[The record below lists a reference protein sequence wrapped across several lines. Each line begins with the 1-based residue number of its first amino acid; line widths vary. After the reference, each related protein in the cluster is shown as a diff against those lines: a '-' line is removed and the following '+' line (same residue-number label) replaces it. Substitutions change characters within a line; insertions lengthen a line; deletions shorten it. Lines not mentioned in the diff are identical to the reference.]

1 MGLMRCTHADTDL
14 ISCLPQRSGVGTS
27 EGRLKKS
34 PVSKIRG
41 LHPLLATG
49 RPLVVGTLH
58 EPKGLR
64 LVTSGKPSR
73 LAGVDVLEARLDHLL
88 GSPLPRLWPLPVI
101 ATARHPSEGG
111 AGSLS
116 PAQRRNLLSEALEWA
131 DAVDVELRS
140 AASLAP
146 VIAGAH
152 QHGATV
158 ILSHHDFRTTP
169 GMASLKT
176 LAKRAA
182 DQGADLFKVAVT
194 LRTPADL
201 SRLIEFQ
208 SSAPVPVASMG
219 MGPAG
224 RFSRLVLAGFGS
236 PLCYG
241 WLGTP
246 QVPGQWP
253 ALELR
258 SLFDSVLP
266 S

>member
-1 MGLMRCTHADTDL
+1 M
-14 ISCLPQRSGVGTS
+14 I
-27 EGRLKKS
+27 
-34 PVSKIRG
+34 
-41 LHPLLATG
+41 
-49 RPLVVGTLH
+49 GTLH

-64 LVTSGKPSR
+64 LASSGKPSR
-73 LAGVDVLEARLDHLL
+73 LAGVDVLEARLDHLVGL
-88 GSPLPRLWPLPVI
+88 TLPKSWPLPVI
-101 ATARHPSEGG
+101 ATARHPAEGG

-116 PAQRRNLLSEALEWA
+116 PSQRRNLLGDSLEWA
-131 DAVDVELRS
+131 DAIDVELRS
-140 AASLAP
+140 ASALSP

-176 LAKRAA
+176 LAKKAA

-194 LRTPADL
+194 LRTPGDL

-208 SSAPVPVASMG
+208 SSSTPVPVASMG

-241 WLGTP
+241 WLGVP

-253 ALELR
+253 ALELK
-258 SLFDSVLP
+258 SLFDSILP
-266 S
+266 A

>member
-1 MGLMRCTHADTDL
+1 MKTSSATKTPK
-14 ISCLPQRSGVGTS
+14 SRS
-27 EGRLKKS
+27 
-34 PVSKIRG
+34 RG
-41 LHPLLATG
+41 LHALLSSG

-58 EPKGLR
+58 EPAGLR
-64 LVTSGKPSR
+64 LVSSGKASR
-73 LAGVDVLEARLDHLL
+73 LDGIDVLEARLDHLL
-88 GSPLPRLWPLPVI
+88 GRDLPEAWPLPVI
-101 ATARHPSEGG
+101 ATARHPAEGG

-116 PAQRRNLLSEALEWA
+116 PARRRGMLSEALAWA

-140 AASLAP
+140 ARGLAP

-158 ILSHHDFRTTP
+158 ILSHHDFRSTP
-169 GMASLKT
+169 GLASLRS
-176 LAKRAA
+176 LAGKAA

-194 LRTPADL
+194 LRDPADL
-201 SRLIEFQ
+201 SRLVEFQ
-208 SSAPVPVASMG
+208 CSPGPVPVAAMG

-241 WLGTP
+241 WLGAP

-253 ALELR
+253 ASELR
-258 SLFDSVLP
+258 ALFDKVLP
-266 S
+266 A